1 MARKQP
7 TNGQRV
13 NHDGRNYTY
22 RHGSYYDDSGI
33 EVFDRSLIE
42 ALADAFTS
50 ADSDNDSGSSSGG
63 NDSSGDSDSGG
74 SDGGGD

>member
-13 NHDGRNYTY
+13 NHRGRSYTY
-22 RHGSYYDDSGI
+22 LNGNYYDDRGND
-33 EVFDRSLIE
+33 VFDSRLIE

-50 ADSDNDSGSSSGG
+50 SDSDDSGSSSGG
-63 NDSSGDSDSGG
+63 NDSSGDNDDGG